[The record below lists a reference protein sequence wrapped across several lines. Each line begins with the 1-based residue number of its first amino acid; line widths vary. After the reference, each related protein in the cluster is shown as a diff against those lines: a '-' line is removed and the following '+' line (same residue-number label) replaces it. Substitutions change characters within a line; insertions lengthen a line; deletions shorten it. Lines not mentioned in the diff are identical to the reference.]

1 MGKMSP
7 EESSRRAR
15 IARSPKGPFSVHLEA
30 NPRMGDGS
38 QAKHASCQ
46 DIRTTSSS
54 MGSAT
59 ASGPGLCGMPGNLL
73 RHCQDQEAC
82 Q

>member
-38 QAKHASCQ
+38 QAKTCILPKHPHYFFF
-46 DIRTTSSS
+46 DEIGHGIR
-54 MGSAT
+54 
-59 ASGPGLCGMPGNLL
+59 SGAL
-73 RHCQDQEAC
+73 RNAG
-82 Q
+82 